1 MEKEGKLKK
10 IFTIENLLCFFIV
23 ICPILDVSS
32 FLFRNYFDT
41 SFSISTFIRP
51 IIPIIAG
58 IYIFVKDKIRP
69 QLIFAAVVYTVY
81 AGCHLYVFY
90 RIKTGCAY
98 GNELRELQYLINY
111 TFMVMN
117 LFIYYFFFTKYNREK
132 EIKDEDK
139 GKAINKLKKSVLI
152 ALTFYV
158 GFMYLS
164 LITGTS
170 SYTYP
175 EDQIGFKGWFE
186 SGNSLGT
193 IMILCLFIVLPM
205 LSKKNTTKIR
215 IWALLLTVLAG
226 VYLTTLLG
234 TRTGLFGFILV
245 VVVYIIICIIHGL
258 IQSKKINRKTI
269 TIGTIIFIAIIAVV
283 AVFGSR
289 TFERRKLLQDRED
302 LIYDAMTG
310 MSSHVTGD
318 MLAMVEQIKKGEM
331 STDYMSEEMQQTMLD
346 VYELANEY
354 EIPSTDNRALQF
366 LYHSTL
372 VKNQDGIS
380 LTLFGNGYMTHYREM
395 IFEMEIPAFLYNFG
409 VIGFFLYCM
418 PFLFIALYGVYVLI
432 KKVKHVSVE
441 YAMAVAGLCFAMAIS
456 FISGYTF
463 FNSSSM
469 MMIVILSTLIVN
481 DIKDLEDMEMKIYT
495 LNEGTQI
502 EK

>member
-1 MEKEGKLKK
+1 MEQSKKLKIKK
-10 IFTIENLLCFFIV
+10 IFTIENLLCFFII

-32 FLFRNYFDT
+32 FLFRNYFNT
-41 SFSISTFIRP
+41 SFSISTFVRP
-51 IIPIIAG
+51 IIPIIAVL
-58 IYIFVKDKIRP
+58 YIFFKDKLKP
-69 QLIFAAVVYTVY
+69 QMILTAIIYGVY
-81 AGCHLYVFY
+81 AICHLYVFY

-98 GNELRELQYLINY
+98 GNELRELQYLVNY

-117 LFIYYFFFTKYNREK
+117 LFIYYFFFTKYNRER
-132 EIKDEDK
+132 ELKDEDK
-139 GKAINKLKKSVLI
+139 GRAINKLKFSMLI
-152 ALTFYV
+152 ALTLYV

-186 SGNSLGT
+186 SGNSIGT

-205 LSKKNTTKIR
+205 VSKKNKISIR
-215 IWALLLTVLAG
+215 IWSFLLTVLTG

-245 VVVYIIICIIHGL
+245 VVAYIIICIIYGL

-269 TIGTIIFIAIIAVV
+269 TIGTIIFIFIIAVV

-302 LIYDAMTG
+302 LIYDTMTG
-310 MSSHVTGD
+310 QSSHVTGD
-318 MLAMVEQIKKGEM
+318 MLAMCEQIKNGQM

-346 VYELANEY
+346 VYDLANEY

-418 PFLFIALYGVYVLI
+418 PFVFIALYGVYVLI
-432 KKVKHVSVE
+432 KRVKQVNVE
-441 YAMAVAGLCFAMAIS
+441 YAMAVCGLCFAIAIS

-469 MMIVILSTLIVN
+469 MMIVVLCSVIVN
-481 DIKDLEDMEMKIYT
+481 NIKDFEDSEMKIYT
-495 LNEGTQI
+495 LKEG
-502 EK
+502 KK

>member
-10 IFTIENLLCFFIV
+10 IFTIENLLCFFII

-32 FLFRNYFDT
+32 FLFRNYFNT

-51 IIPIIAG
+51 IIPIIAV
-58 IYIFVKDKIRP
+58 IYIFVKDKIKP
-69 QLIFAAVVYTVY
+69 QLIFVAIVYAVYT
-81 AGCHLYVFY
+81 GCHLYVFY

-98 GNELRELQYLINY
+98 GNELRELQYLVNY

-152 ALTFYV
+152 SLTLYV
-158 GFMYLS
+158 GFIYLS

-175 EDQIGFKGWFE
+175 EDQIGLKGWFE

-205 LSKKNTTKIR
+205 LSKKNTTIIR

-245 VVVYIIICIIHGL
+245 VVLYIIICIIHGL
-258 IQSKKINRKTI
+258 IQSKKINTKTI
-269 TIGTIIFIAIIAVV
+269 TIGTTIFVVIMAVV
-283 AVFGSR
+283 AVLGTK
-289 TFERRKLLQDRED
+289 TFERRKLLQERED
-302 LIYDAMTG
+302 LIYDSMTG

-331 STDYMSEEMQQTMLD
+331 GTDYMPEEMQATMLE

-354 EIPSTDNRALQF
+354 EIASTDNRALQF
-366 LYHSTL
+366 LYHSNL

-380 LTLFGNGYMTHYREM
+380 LTLFGNGYMTHYKEM

-418 PFLFIALYGVYVLI
+418 PFLFIALYGVYVLL
-432 KKVKHVSVE
+432 KKAKHVSVE
-441 YAMAVAGLCFAMAIS
+441 YVMTVAGLCFAIAIS

-469 MMIVILSTLIVN
+469 MIIVLLSTLTVN
-481 DIKDLEDMEMKIYT
+481 NIKDLEDSEMKIYT
-495 LNEGTQI
+495 LNEGTQA

>member
-158 GFMYLS
+158 GFMFLS

-170 SYTYP
+170 FYTYP

-302 LIYDAMTG
+302 LMYDAMTG

-318 MLAMVEQIKKGEM
+318 MLAMVEQIKKDER
-331 STDYMSEEMQQTMLD
+331 
-346 VYELANEY
+346 N
-354 EIPSTDNRALQF
+354 N
-366 LYHSTL
+366 
-372 VKNQDGIS
+372 
-380 LTLFGNGYMTHYREM
+380 
-395 IFEMEIPAFLYNFG
+395 
-409 VIGFFLYCM
+409 
-418 PFLFIALYGVYVLI
+418 
-432 KKVKHVSVE
+432 
-441 YAMAVAGLCFAMAIS
+441 
-456 FISGYTF
+456 
-463 FNSSSM
+463 
-469 MMIVILSTLIVN
+469 
-481 DIKDLEDMEMKIYT
+481 
-495 LNEGTQI
+495 
-502 EK
+502 

>member
-1 MEKEGKLKK
+1 MEETKKLKLKK

-23 ICPILDVSS
+23 ICPILDISS
-32 FLFRNYFDT
+32 FLFRNYFNT
-41 SFSISTFIRP
+41 NFSISTFIRP
-51 IIPIIAG
+51 IIPIIA
-58 IYIFVKDKIRP
+58 ILYIFFKDKIKLP
-69 QLIFAAVVYTVY
+69 LFLAAIIYAVY
-81 AGCHLYVFY
+81 AICHLYVFY

-117 LFIYYFFFTKYNREK
+117 LFVYYFFFTKYNREK

-139 GKAINKLKKSVLI
+139 GKAINKLKKSILV
-152 ALTFYV
+152 ALTLYV

-186 SGNSLGT
+186 SGNSIGT
-193 IMILCLFIVLPM
+193 IMILCLFIVIPM
-205 LSKKNTTKIR
+205 ISKKNKIGIR
-215 IWALLLTVLAG
+215 IWAFLLTVLSG
-226 VYLTTLLG
+226 VYLTTILG
-234 TRTGLFGFILV
+234 TRTGLLGFVLV
-245 VVVYIIICIIHGL
+245 IVAYIIICIIHGL
-258 IQSKKINRKTI
+258 IKSKKINKKTI
-269 TIGTIIFIAIIAVV
+269 TIGSIIFVAIIVSVV
-283 AVFGSR
+283 IFGSK
-289 TFERRKLLQDRED
+289 TFERRKLIQERED

-310 MSSHVTGD
+310 QSSHVTGD
-318 MLAMVEQIKKGEM
+318 MVAMVEQIKAGQM
-331 STDYMSEEMQQTMLD
+331 STDYMSKEMQQTMLE
-346 VYELANEY
+346 VYDLANKY
-354 EIPSTDNRALQF
+354 EIPYTNLRALQF

-380 LTLFGNGYMTHYREM
+380 LTLFGNGYMTHYQEM

-418 PFLFIALYGVYVLI
+418 PFLFIALYGIYVILKRI
-432 KKVKHVSVE
+432 KQVPVE
-441 YAMAVAGLCFAMAIS
+441 YVMAVFGLCFAIIIS

-469 MMIVILSTLIVN
+469 MMIVVLCSIIVN
-481 DIKDLEDMEMKIYT
+481 DIKDLEDNEMKIYN
-495 LNEGTQI
+495 LNEG
-502 EK
+502 KK